1 MYKLCIYI
9 LTIYRKVRMKMPGMI
24 LPWYKRTIEP

>member
-1 MYKLCIYI
+1 MHI

-24 LPWYKRTIEP
+24 LPWYKRTIEL